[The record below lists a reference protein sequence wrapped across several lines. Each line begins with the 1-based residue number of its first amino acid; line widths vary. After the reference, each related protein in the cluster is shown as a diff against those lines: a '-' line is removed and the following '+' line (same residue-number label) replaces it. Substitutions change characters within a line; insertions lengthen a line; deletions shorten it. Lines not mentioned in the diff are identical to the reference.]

1 MNSTDKNIN
10 KNNDAKYRAV
20 FENMLDAFVFVDI
33 DGKIIEYNK
42 AYRDML
48 GYADDE
54 LKNMNFRDIT
64 PKKWLTF
71 EENIIKNQLIA
82 TGHSQVYEK
91 EYIKKDGTIFPIELR
106 THLIKN
112 EGGGIESMCAI
123 IRDISERKR
132 LEAEAAA
139 ESDFAKSLIETAQVI
154 IVVLNDNG
162 KIVLINP
169 FFEKL
174 CGLKSSDL
182 LGKDWFDTFL
192 PQDDRERIR
201 KIFLNAINDIEANG
215 IINPIV
221 LKDGREID
229 IEWYSK
235 TLKDKN
241 SRSIGLLSVG
251 LDITQHKI
259 YENYRIVAD
268 YTLDWEYWRAP
279 DGKYIYVSPACKAVT
294 GFNAEEFM
302 EDEDLIL
309 KITHP
314 EDKNIISGHIKDL
327 KTGTLKTDHLIEFK
341 IITKSGEVKY
351 LEHKCRAIYRP
362 DGTWLGNRGSNKDI
376 TERKIFEKELKA
388 ERDRANAATS
398 AKSLFLAKMSHEI
411 RTPMNSV
418 LGFANLLK
426 MTDLSPEQ
434 SDCVTHI
441 SGSAEKLLTI
451 INDILDVSKI
461 EAGKLTLTPLPF
473 NPVALAR
480 DCVKSLSLAAAS
492 KNLIINEEYD
502 EKSNRPLLGDQV
514 RLRQIITNLINNS
527 IKFTQKGHITLSIK
541 LKGETSGSSD
551 VEFSVS
557 DTGIGIAPEMINK
570 IFENY
575 IQQESSLH
583 RAREGTG
590 LGLNIVKNLVELMGG
605 KISVKS
611 APEKG
616 SEFTVNIS
624 FPKASGGEA
633 YERKPE
639 PFASSEIAGPAE
651 KKLKLLIAEDEP
663 ANRRL
668 IKKIIEMKG
677 WEAVIV
683 EDGEKAVEKAS
694 AEYFDAILMD
704 IQMPVM
710 DGLSAFKA
718 IGRIFSEKGKKRPP
732 IIVLTASAMPEEFDS
747 YIRAGMDGII
757 PKPLNVNKFYET
769 VEKIIESGTK

>member
-1 MNSTDKNIN
+1 MNSEN
-10 KNNDAKYRAV
+10 KNTNKNKDAKYRAI

-33 DGKIIEYNK
+33 SGKIIECNK
-42 AYRDML
+42 AYCDML
-48 GYADDE
+48 GYCEDE

-64 PKKWLTF
+64 PQKWLDF

-91 EYIKKDGTIFPIELR
+91 EYIRKDGTVFPIELR
-106 THLIKN
+106 THLIKS
-112 EGGGIESMCAI
+112 EDGGIESMCAI
-123 IRDISERKR
+123 IRDISERKK

-154 IVVLNDNG
+154 IVVLNENG
-162 KIVLINP
+162 KIALINP

-182 LGKDWFDTFL
+182 IGKDWFETFL
-192 PQDDRERIR
+192 PPKDMERVR
-201 KIFLNAINDIEANG
+201 KIFLNAINDIESNG
-215 IINPIV
+215 TINPIV
-221 LKDGREID
+221 LKDGREVD

-241 SRSIGLLSVG
+241 SKSIGLLSVG
-251 LDITQHKI
+251 LDMTSHKL
-259 YENYRIVAD
+259 YESYRIVAD

-279 DGKYIYVSPACKAVT
+279 DGKYIYVSPACEAIT
-294 GFNAEEFM
+294 GFSAREFI
-302 EDEDLIL
+302 EDEELIL
-309 KITHP
+309 KIAHP
-314 EDKNIISGHIKDL
+314 EDKSIIAGHIKDL
-327 KTGTLKTDHLIEFK
+327 KNGNLKTDHLIEFK

-388 ERDRANAATS
+388 ERDRANAATL

-418 LGFANLLK
+418 IGFANLLK

-434 SDCVTHI
+434 SDSVNHI

-461 EAGKLTLTPLPF
+461 EAGKLTLRPAPF
-473 NPVALAR
+473 DPVALAR
-480 DCVKSLSLAAAS
+480 DCVKSMSLAAAS
-492 KNLIINEEYD
+492 KNLTINEEYD
-502 EKSNRPLLGDQV
+502 EKLSRSLLGDQT
-514 RLRQIITNLINNS
+514 RIRQIITNLINNA
-527 IKFTQKGHITLSIK
+527 IKFTQKGCVKVAIK
-541 LKGETSGSSD
+541 LTGEAPDSTD

-575 IQQESSLH
+575 VQQDSELH

-611 APEKG
+611 RPGNG
-616 SEFTVNIS
+616 SEFSVNIR

-633 YERKPE
+633 FEKTPKISASPAMPE
-639 PFASSEIAGPAE
+639 PAG

-668 IKKIIEMKG
+668 IKKVIEMKG

-683 EDGEKAVEKAS
+683 DDGEKAVEKAS
-694 AEYFDAILMD
+694 SEHFDAVLMD

-710 DGLSAFKA
+710 DGITASKA
-718 IGRIFSEKGKKRPP
+718 ISRIFSEKGQKRPP
-732 IIVLTASAMPEEFDS
+732 IIVLTASTMPEEFEF

-757 PKPLNVNKFYET
+757 PKPLNVINFYET